1 MRTTIHAQQR
11 MSQRGINRSMV
22 DLCLE
27 HGKID
32 RNKVL
37 LGRKDAE
44 DLLAKM
50 QDRMK
55 VLKKIIDK
63 GGITVISDNNTIITT
78 YNYK

>member
-44 DLLAKM
+44 DLLAEM

-63 GGITVISDNNTIITT
+63 GGITVISDNNTLITT

>member
-1 MRTTIHAQQR
+1 MKTTTHAQQR

-32 RNKVL
+32 QDRVL

-50 QDRMK
+50 QARMN

-63 GGITVISDNNTIITT
+63 GGIIVISDRNTIITT